1 MRTRSTATSKVFTR
15 LLGSLALLIFFYPEN
30 DNFLSVRRSIL
41 CKSKEQICPYSIN
54 IVSTGEIETG
64 PEYEGVLSNVFSS
77 RAVSQILDFFLDHKE
92 FDYSPGEIAKKT
104 GLSFRTIF
112 RELPHLEKNQLVY
125 ISRKIGKTTMYRLN
139 TDFQAVTFIEKFAFE
154 MSQLQTKETDS
165 YLKKKEYL
173 G

>member
-1 MRTRSTATSKVFTR
+1 MDV
-15 LLGSLALLIFFYPEN
+15 
-30 DNFLSVRRSIL
+30 
-41 CKSKEQICPYSIN
+41 
-54 IVSTGEIETG
+54 VSAGEIQTG

-125 ISRKIGKTTMYRLN
+125 ISRKIGKTNMYRLN
-139 TDFQAVTFIEKFAFE
+139 SDFQAVTFIEKFAFGV
-154 MSQLQTKETDS
+154 SQLQIKEPDS
-165 YLKKKEYL
+165 YLKKQGIPRIE
-173 G
+173 